1 MKILFLVSLGLM
13 FLIARAAKAETIS
26 VAPAPAAKKNI
37 DMDGVFDRMMNAVG
51 VGLTSGKIKLL
62 KSSRCGLREDVSA
75 QLGKSR
81 VMPLF
86 DVNFR
91 SASIFAQVSFW

>member
-1 MKILFLVSLGLM
+1 MKLLFLVAVGLTW
-13 FLIARAAKAETIS
+13 LAACAAKAES
-26 VAPAPAAKKNI
+26 VAMTTPPPPRHSL
-37 DMDGVFDRMMNAVG
+37 DLDGVFDRMMNAVG

-62 KSSRCGLREDVSA
+62 KTARCGVREDVSA

-81 VMPLF
+81 VMPLL

-91 SASIFAQVSFW
+91 SASIFAQVTF